1 MYKIKNI
8 IILTSLVF
16 TTFLNANQ
24 ENLNQENPNLKSIT
38 TLENPIQEDT
48 TKAIQQNV
56 PIEENITKN
65 ITENNT
71 IEKKEVLKK
80 EIVPNTYDPK
90 DILIGFYGRPFAKS
104 LGILGELDIDAL
116 TKKNEISKK
125 RV

>member
-56 PIEENITKN
+56 PIEENITKILQK
-65 ITENNT
+65 ITLLKR
-71 IEKKEVLKK
+71 KK
-80 EIVPNTYDPK
+80 
-90 DILIGFYGRPFAKS
+90 S
-104 LGILGELDIDAL
+104 
-116 TKKNEISKK
+116 
-125 RV
+125 